1 VLAYYDGLNGFHI
14 KPACP
19 ARRKNKM
26 LSNASHHAQQVFNG
40 QSAMRLHTHCA
51 SDWMVGL
58 AQPGWS
64 HSALAFDAAAPT
76 TTQAKTG
83 SARRKLWDLSPTAA
97 CPVTGVCLDF
107 EEIKGMAGKL
117 GWTVNAV
124 PDYDLHCLVL
134 DECHSRSPLGEM
146 LHRALDLRFA
156 QVIKQAQRIKT
167 TEALAQLWDEVC
179 QGTDWAGEF
188 WALLTHP
195 RCSAELERIVL
206 GQVHMLQHQMG
217 HTTRSDAG
225 QIKQLL
231 AEQQRLVQELAASRQ
246 RVHTLTGEHA
256 AAVASLQAAC
266 VRLRASAIRAETERD
281 MAQTQLREIARFEPD
296 VFSRQRQLDDA
307 HREQPANEK
316 LRSRAPWR
324 ERPSADQARM
334 ALVTESAD
342 NAEVERQTTEPA
354 APSVDL
360 SARHV
365 LCVGGRTS
373 SIPVYREVIVN
384 RGASFTHHDGG
395 EEDKAGRLVRQLQ
408 AADVVICQVG
418 CISHDAYWR
427 VKEHCKRTGKP
438 CLFVE
443 MSGRSAL
450 ERALSQMSERYFQAL
465 KAA

>member
-1 VLAYYDGLNGFHI
+1 MI
-14 KPACP
+14 
-19 ARRKNKM
+19 
-26 LSNASHHAQQVFNG
+26 STASHHAQQVFNG
-40 QSAMRLHTHCA
+40 QSALRLHTHGA
-51 SDWMVGL
+51 PDWMLGL
-58 AQPGWS
+58 AQPSWS
-64 HSALAFDAAAPT
+64 HSALTFDAAAPAA
-76 TTQAKTG
+76 TQVKTG

-107 EEIKGMAGKL
+107 EDIKGMVGKL

-124 PDYDLHCLVL
+124 SDYDLHCLVL
-134 DECHSRSPLGEM
+134 DECHSRSPLAEM
-146 LHRALDLRFA
+146 LQRALDLRFA

-167 TEALAQLWDEVC
+167 TEALAHWWEVVN
-179 QGTDWAGEF
+179 QGAEWAGEF

-195 RCSAELERIVL
+195 RCSLELERIVL

-217 HTTRSDAG
+217 HTMRSDAG
-225 QIKQLL
+225 HVKQLL
-231 AEQQRLVQELAASRQ
+231 AEQQRLTQELATTRQ
-246 RVHTLTGEHA
+246 RVHTLTGAHT
-256 AAVASLQAAC
+256 AAVAALQAEC

-281 MAQTQLREIARFEPD
+281 LARIQLREIARFEPG
-296 VFSRQRQLDDA
+296 VFSRQRRLVEA
-307 HREQPANEK
+307 PLEQSANEK
-316 LRSRAPWR
+316 LRSQALWR
-324 ERPSADQARM
+324 ERSPPDQPRV
-334 ALVTESAD
+334 ALLTESTD
-342 NAEVERQTTEPA
+342 TDKSERQTTEPA
-354 APSVDL
+354 APSIDL

-408 AADVVICQVG
+408 AADLVICQVS

-427 VKEHCKRTGKP
+427 VKEHCKRTGKT

-450 ERALSQMSERYFQAL
+450 ERALSQTSERDFLAL